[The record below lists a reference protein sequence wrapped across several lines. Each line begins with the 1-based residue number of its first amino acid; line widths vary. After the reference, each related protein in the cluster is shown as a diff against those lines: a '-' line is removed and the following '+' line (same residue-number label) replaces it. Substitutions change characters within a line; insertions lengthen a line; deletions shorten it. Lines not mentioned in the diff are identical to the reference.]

1 MESMLHLPVMSSK
14 RVLWHESVKG
24 DRCRFC
30 RCKEMMYMSCSQNNV
45 ATSIPDLPHHLGRE
59 VGVEREREA
68 RQELV
73 DGANHNLRCVHN
85 MYIG

>member
-1 MESMLHLPVMSSK
+1 M
-14 RVLWHESVKG
+14 LWHESVKG

-30 RCKEMMYMSCSQNNV
+30 RCKEMMYMSCSV

-59 VGVEREREA
+59 VRVEREREA

-73 DGANHNLRCVHN
+73 DGANRNLRCVHN